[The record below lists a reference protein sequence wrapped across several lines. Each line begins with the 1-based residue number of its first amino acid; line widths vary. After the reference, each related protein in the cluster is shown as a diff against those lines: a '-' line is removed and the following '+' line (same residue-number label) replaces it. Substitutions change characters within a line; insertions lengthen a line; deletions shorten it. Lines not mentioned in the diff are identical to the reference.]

1 MTPKATAAPG
11 PSKSQRAHAWIR
23 DRIQSRDYAPGHRL
37 VLSTIADQLDMSVVP
52 VREAIRQ
59 LEAEGLV
66 TFERNVG
73 ARVFMVDVTQ
83 YGDTMQTLA
92 LLEAAATA
100 LSAPHLTPTDLRDA
114 RRVNGR
120 MRDQLDR
127 LVPHDF
133 TTLNHTF
140 HATLARRCP
149 NDRLME
155 LVEAEWRRLDT
166 LRDSTFTVVPER
178 AANSV
183 AEHDHLVHLV
193 ETSADPARI
202 QSAALHHR
210 ANTLHAYLTR
220 NEPDVVAELIPGLT
234 PGTIDGAE
242 PAHPAGAPAYSDDST
257 PQPAS

>member
-1 MTPKATAAPG
+1 M
-11 PSKSQRAHAWIR
+11 SKSQRAHAWIR
-23 DRIQSRDYAPGHRL
+23 DRIQARDYAPGHRL
-37 VLSTIADQLDMSVVP
+37 VLSTIAEQLDMSVVP

-73 ARVFMVDVTQ
+73 ARVFMVDVAQ

-100 LSAPHLTPTDLRDA
+100 LSAPHLTEADLREA

-127 LVPHDF
+127 LVPHEF
-133 TTLNHTF
+133 TALNHQL

-149 NDRLME
+149 NERLME
-155 LVEAEWRRLDT
+155 LVEGEWARLDN
-166 LRDSTFTVVPER
+166 LRDSTFTLVPER
-178 AANSV
+178 AVNSV
-183 AEHDHLVHLV
+183 AEHDQLIHLV
-193 ETSADPARI
+193 ETAADPAQI

-220 NEPDVVAELIPGLT
+220 NEPDLEAELIPGLT
-234 PGTIDGAE
+234 PGT
-242 PAHPAGAPAYSDDST
+242 T
-257 PQPAS
+257 PDLTPEDTAS